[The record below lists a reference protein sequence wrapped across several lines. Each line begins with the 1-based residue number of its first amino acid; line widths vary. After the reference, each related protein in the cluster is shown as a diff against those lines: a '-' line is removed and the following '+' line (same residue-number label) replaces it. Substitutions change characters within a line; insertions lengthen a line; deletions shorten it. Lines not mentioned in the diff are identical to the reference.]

1 MDHSDDKTFLAHI
14 QDLARRADHS
24 GYITFSDFL
33 DDHKQSLLSQSVG
46 RLSVCMDQF
55 GGFEG
60 AERVVVAFYP
70 DYLKDTLDEAVKDA
84 LCVLK
89 ITLADRR
96 FLKRIPEH
104 RDYLGAIMGTGIK
117 REMIGDVIVN
127 EEGAFVV
134 VLREMAAY
142 LIQEMTSVGAAIVSV
157 REATGEEI
165 PEPERGRESV
175 ISLSSLR
182 LDALVAHGFKMG
194 RTEASKVIRAGL
206 VFRNGSPIQDPDKS
220 VALGDKITLRGK
232 GRIILR
238 EEKAV
243 SKSGRKQI
251 LIEQFG
257 K

>member
-14 QDLARRADHS
+14 QDLARRADQS

-60 AERVVVAFYP
+60 AERVVMAFYP
-70 DYLKDTLDEAVKDA
+70 EYLKDILEEAVKEA
-84 LCVLK
+84 LCILK
-89 ITLADRR
+89 ISLADRR

-134 VLREMAAY
+134 VLRDMADY
-142 LIQEMTSVGAAIVSV
+142 LIKEMTSVGAAIVSV
-157 REATGEEI
+157 REAMGEEI

-194 RTEASKVIRAGL
+194 RTEAAKVIRGGL
-206 VFRNGSPIQDPDKS
+206 VFRNGSPVLDPDKS
-220 VALGDKITLRGK
+220 VSLGDKITLRGK

-238 EEKAV
+238 EEKAI